1 VSVKL
6 PMPLDKRD
14 WHPSVLPGQVVLVST
29 VDEDGAPNVA
39 PKSWITMAA
48 FGGPIVAFGC
58 HVSHATY
65 RNAAAT
71 GQFVVNVPSAELA
84 ERVWELPDRHGAE
97 RLAHAGFTLLP
108 AQKVRPPLVGECR
121 AHLECALDDVK
132 HYDAEVFVF
141 GRVVAAS
148 LDEECFDGDP
158 AKQYARLAPLFFL
171 EARLYGSLDGVATI
185 AAAPPL
191 H

>member
-1 VSVKL
+1 VGAKV

-29 VDEDGAPNVA
+29 VDEDGVPNVA

-48 FGGPIVAFGC
+48 FGGPVVAFGC

-71 GQFVVNVPSAELA
+71 GQFVVNVPPVELA
-84 ERVWELPDRHGAE
+84 ERVWELPERHGAE

-108 AQKVRPPLVGECR
+108 AATVRPPLVGECR

-141 GRVVAAS
+141 GRIVAMSVDEELLDGDAAERYARLRPFFFLEKGVYGALDGARSVAAS
-148 LDEECFDGDP
+148 
-158 AKQYARLAPLFFL
+158 
-171 EARLYGSLDGVATI
+171 
-185 AAAPPL
+185 PPL
-191 H
+191 L

>member
-1 VSVKL
+1 VSAKV
-6 PMPLDKRD
+6 PMPLDKHD

-48 FGGPIVAFGC
+48 FGGPVLAFGC

-71 GQFVVNVPSAELA
+71 GQFVVNVPPAELA
-84 ERVWELPDRHGAE
+84 ERVWELPQRHGAE

-148 LDEECFDGDP
+148 ADEEVLDGDV
-158 AKQYARLAPLFFL
+158 AARYARLRPFFFL
-171 EARLYGSLDGVATI
+171 EDRVYGPLAGARSVA
-185 AAAPPL
+185 AQPPL